1 MSIAGERGLFSGV
14 FFCYLRNCLF
24 THQIASIRSFCLSEN
39 SEYPQPESDYIPKS
53 KIHALVLGAIGVV
66 FGDIGTSPLYAIRES
81 FHGENA
87 FAANQTNILGSLSL
101 IFWSL
106 MLIVSLKYVVLIL
119 RADNKGEG
127 GILALETLARKSG
140 GIVSERFSWTILLLG
155 IFGSTL
161 LYGDGIITPAISV
174 LSALEGLKEAT
185 PMFESYV
192 PLITIFIL
200 FGLFS
205 VQKFGT
211 DRIGAIFGPIT
222 TIWFIVLGLLGVSK
236 IIDNPTVLSAM
247 NPYYAMQ
254 FFTENGARGYVILGT
269 IFLTVTGGEALYAD
283 MGHFGKFPIRVGWFS
298 LVLPCLLL
306 NYFGQGALLL
316 NDPAAVENP
325 FYKMVP
331 LWALYPTVVLATMAT
346 VIASQ
351 ALISGVFS
359 LTKQAIQLGYF
370 PRMKVVHTSDTQ
382 IGQIYVP
389 FVNWALCIGAIW
401 LVIEF
406 QKSSAIAAAYGIA
419 VSLTMLVTTILAFLV
434 ARSVWKWSMALC
446 AAVIGPLILID
457 IAFFGSNS
465 LKIFHGGWIPIVI
478 ACGIFLLMLTWI
490 QGRKL
495 LAIGLAEHTIPF
507 SQLVDE
513 FTNPHFG
520 RVEGTAIYMS
530 GRPDTVPLALSHN
543 LKHNK
548 VVHRR
553 VILITFVTRDIPHVS
568 RHRRLETEQLS
579 EGLWRLRV
587 SVGFMDDADFQ
598 SVLELANEKG
608 MAIVPEATTF
618 FLGREIVLATRKE
631 GMSLW
636 RERLFAFMGRNAQSP
651 VTYYNL
657 PVKQVMEVGVQIEI

>member
-1 MSIAGERGLFSGV
+1 MSEKSDSPSAESGHV
-14 FFCYLRNCLF
+14 P
-24 THQIASIRSFCLSEN
+24 RSKL
-39 SEYPQPESDYIPKS
+39 
-53 KIHALVLGAIGVV
+53 HALVIGAIGVV

-81 FHGENA
+81 FHGEHA
-87 FAANQTNILGSLSL
+87 FAANQTNILGALSL

-127 GILALETLARKSG
+127 GILALETLARKNG
-140 GIVSERFSWTILLLG
+140 GIKTERFSTLILMLG

-174 LSALEGLKEAT
+174 LSALEGLKVAT
-185 PMFESYV
+185 PVLESYV
-192 PLITIFIL
+192 PLITVFIL

-222 TIWFIVLGLLGVSK
+222 VLWFLVLGILGLTK
-236 IIDNPTVLSAM
+236 IFDNPAVLSAM
-247 NPYYAMQ
+247 NPYYAIQ
-254 FFTENGARGYVILGT
+254 FFSENGARGYVILGT

-283 MGHFGKFPIRVGWFS
+283 MGHFGKLPIRLGWFS

-306 NYFGQGALLL
+306 NYFGQGALIL
-316 NDPAAVENP
+316 NDPAAIENP

-331 LWALYPTVVLATMAT
+331 MWALYPTVVLATLAT

-370 PRMKVVHTSDTQ
+370 PRMKVVHTSDKQ

-389 FVNWALCIGAIW
+389 FVNWAMCIGAIW

-406 QKSSAIAAAYGIA
+406 EKSSSIAAAYGIA
-419 VSLTMLVTTILAFLV
+419 VSLTMLVTTILAYVV
-434 ARSVWKWSMALC
+434 ARSVWKWSILTSL
-446 AAVIGPLILID
+446 AVIGPLILID
-457 IAFFGSNS
+457 AAFFGSNS
-465 LKIFHGGWIPIVI
+465 LKIWSGGWIPLVL
-478 ACGIFLLMLTWI
+478 ACGIYLLMLTWI

-495 LAIGLAEHTIPF
+495 LALGLAEHSIPF
-507 SQLVDE
+507 SQLVEE
-513 FTNPHFG
+513 FINPQYG
-520 RVEGTAIYMS
+520 RVDGTAIYMS
-530 GRPDTVPLALSHN
+530 GRLDTVPLALSHN
-543 LKHNK
+543 FKHNK

-553 VILITFVTRDIPHVS
+553 VILITFVTKDVPHV
-568 RHRRLETEQLS
+568 HRSKRLDVEELT
-579 EGLWRLRV
+579 EGLWRVKV
-587 SVGFMDDADFQ
+587 SVGFMDDADFRT
-598 SVLELANEKG
+598 VLELANDKG
-608 MAIVPEATTF
+608 LAIVPESTTF
-618 FLGREIVLATRKE
+618 FLGREIVLATRKA

-657 PVKQVMEVGVQIEI
+657 PAKQVMEVGVQIEI

>member
-1 MSIAGERGLFSGV
+1 MSANCDSDSLDSG
-14 FFCYLRNCLF
+14 
-24 THQIASIRSFCLSEN
+24 HSS
-39 SEYPQPESDYIPKS
+39 KS
-53 KIHALVLGAIGVV
+53 KLHALIIGAIGVV

-81 FHGENA
+81 FHGDHA
-87 FAANQTNILGSLSL
+87 FQANQVNILGALSL

-106 MLIVSLKYVVLIL
+106 TLIISLKYVVLIL

-127 GILALETLARKSG
+127 GILALETLARKTG
-140 GIVSERFSWTILLLG
+140 GISTQRISYLILLLG

-185 PMFESYV
+185 PMFEPYV
-192 PLITIFIL
+192 ALITIFIL
-200 FGLFS
+200 FGIFS

-222 TIWFIVLGLLGVSK
+222 TIWFVTLGILGINKIV
-236 IIDNPTVLSAM
+236 DNPSVLAAM
-247 NPYYAMQ
+247 NPMYALQ
-254 FFTENGARGYVILGT
+254 FFAENGLRGYVILGT

-283 MGHFGKFPIRVGWFS
+283 MGHFGKFPIRIGWFT
-298 LVLPCLLL
+298 LVMPCLLL
-306 NYFGQGALLL
+306 NYFGQGALILQ
-316 NDPAAVENP
+316 DPTAVENP
-325 FYKMVP
+325 FYKLVP
-331 LWALYPTVVLATMAT
+331 SWALYPTVALATMAT

-370 PRMKVVHTSDTQ
+370 PRMKVVHTSDKQ

-389 FVNWALCIGAIW
+389 FVNWALCIGSIW

-406 QKSSAIAAAYGIA
+406 QRSSAIAAAYGIA
-419 VSLTMLVTTILAFLV
+419 VSLTMLVTTVLAFIV
-434 ARSVWKWSMALC
+434 ARSVWKWSLPIALM
-446 AAVIGPLILID
+446 VIGPLILID

-465 LKIFHGGWIPIVI
+465 LKILNGGWIPLVI
-478 ACGIFLLMLTWI
+478 ACGIYLLMITWI
-490 QGRKL
+490 HGRQL
-495 LAIGLAEHTIPF
+495 LAAGLAEHSIPF
-507 SQLVDE
+507 TQLVDE
-513 FTNPHFG
+513 FVNPHYG

-553 VILITFVTRDIPHVS
+553 VILITFITKDVPHVS
-568 RHRRLETEQLS
+568 RAKRLEVEELTH
-579 EGLWRLRV
+579 GLLRIRV
-587 SVGFMDDADFQ
+587 SVGFMDDADFAG
-598 SVLELANEKG
+598 VLELANEMG
-608 MAIVPEATTF
+608 LNIEPDATTF
-618 FLGREIVLATRKE
+618 FLGREIVLATRKA
-631 GMSLW
+631 GMALW
-636 RERLFAFMGRNAQSP
+636 REKLFAFMGRNALSP

-657 PVKQVMEVGVQIEI
+657 PAKQVMEVGVQIEI

>member
-1 MSIAGERGLFSGV
+1 LI
-14 FFCYLRNCLF
+14 
-24 THQIASIRSFCLSEN
+24 I
-39 SEYPQPESDYIPKS
+39 
-53 KIHALVLGAIGVV
+53 GAVGVV

-81 FHGENA
+81 FHGEHA
-87 FAANQTNILGSLSL
+87 FQANQVNILGALSL

-106 MLIVSLKYVVLIL
+106 TLIISLKYVVLIL

-127 GILALETLARKSG
+127 GILALETLARKNG
-140 GIVSERFSWTILLLG
+140 GISAQRMSYLILLLG

-185 PMFESYV
+185 PMFEPYV
-192 PLITIFIL
+192 ALITIFIL
-200 FGLFS
+200 FGIFS

-222 TIWFIVLGLLGVSK
+222 TIWFVTLGILGINKIV
-236 IIDNPTVLSAM
+236 DNPSVLAAM
-247 NPYYAMQ
+247 NPMYALQ
-254 FFTENGARGYVILGT
+254 FFAENGLRGYVILGT

-283 MGHFGKFPIRVGWFS
+283 MGHFGKFPIRIGWFT
-298 LVLPCLLL
+298 LVMPCLLL
-306 NYFGQGALLL
+306 NYFGQGALILQ
-316 NDPAAVENP
+316 DPTAVENP
-325 FYKMVP
+325 FYKLVP
-331 LWALYPTVVLATMAT
+331 SWALYPTVALATMAT

-370 PRMKVVHTSDTQ
+370 PRMKVVHTSDKQ

-389 FVNWALCIGAIW
+389 FVNWALCIGSIW

-406 QKSSAIAAAYGIA
+406 QRSSAIAAAYGIA
-419 VSLTMLVTTILAFLV
+419 VSLTMLVTTVLAFIV
-434 ARSVWKWSMALC
+434 ARSVWKWSLPFALL
-446 AAVIGPLILID
+446 VIGPLILID

-465 LKIFHGGWIPIVI
+465 LKILNGGWIPLVI
-478 ACGIFLLMLTWI
+478 ACGIYLLMITWI
-490 QGRKL
+490 HGRQL
-495 LAIGLAEHTIPF
+495 LAAGLAEHSIPF
-507 SQLVDE
+507 TQLVDE
-513 FTNPHFG
+513 FVNPQYG

-553 VILITFVTRDIPHVS
+553 VFLITFITKDVPHVS
-568 RHRRLETEQLS
+568 RAKRLEVEELTH
-579 EGLWRLRV
+579 GLLRIRV
-587 SVGFMDDADFQ
+587 SVGFMDDADFAG
-598 SVLELANEKG
+598 VLELANEKG
-608 MAIVPEATTF
+608 LNIEPDATTF
-618 FLGREIVLATRKE
+618 FLGREIVLATRKA
-631 GMSLW
+631 GMALW
-636 RERLFAFMGRNAQSP
+636 REKLFAFMGRNALSP

-657 PVKQVMEVGVQIEI
+657 PAKQVMEVGVQIEI

>member
-1 MSIAGERGLFSGV
+1 MSANCDSDSLDSG
-14 FFCYLRNCLF
+14 
-24 THQIASIRSFCLSEN
+24 HSS
-39 SEYPQPESDYIPKS
+39 KS
-53 KIHALVLGAIGVV
+53 KLHALIIGAIGVV

-81 FHGENA
+81 FHGDHA
-87 FAANQTNILGSLSL
+87 FQANQVNILGALSL

-106 MLIVSLKYVVLIL
+106 TLIISLKYVVLIL

-127 GILALETLARKSG
+127 GILALETLARKTG
-140 GIVSERFSWTILLLG
+140 GISTQRISYLILLLG

-185 PMFESYV
+185 PMFEPYV
-192 PLITIFIL
+192 ALITIFIL
-200 FGLFS
+200 FGIFS

-222 TIWFIVLGLLGVSK
+222 TIWFVTLGILGINKIV
-236 IIDNPTVLSAM
+236 DNPSVLAAM
-247 NPYYAMQ
+247 NPMYALQ
-254 FFTENGARGYVILGT
+254 FFAENGLRGYVILGT

-283 MGHFGKFPIRVGWFS
+283 MGHFGKFPIRIGWFT
-298 LVLPCLLL
+298 LVMPCLLL
-306 NYFGQGALLL
+306 NYFGQGALILQ
-316 NDPAAVENP
+316 DPTAVENP
-325 FYKMVP
+325 FYKLVP
-331 LWALYPTVVLATMAT
+331 SWALYPTVALATMAT

-370 PRMKVVHTSDTQ
+370 PRMKVVHTSDKQ

-389 FVNWALCIGAIW
+389 FVNWALCIGSIW

-406 QKSSAIAAAYGIA
+406 QRSSAIAAAYGIA
-419 VSLTMLVTTILAFLV
+419 VSLTMLVTTVLAFIV
-434 ARSVWKWSMALC
+434 ARSVWKWSLPFALM
-446 AAVIGPLILID
+446 VIGPLILID

-465 LKIFHGGWIPIVI
+465 LKILNGGWIPLVI
-478 ACGIFLLMLTWI
+478 ACGIYLLMITWI
-490 QGRKL
+490 HGRQL
-495 LAIGLAEHTIPF
+495 LAAGLAEHSIPF
-507 SQLVDE
+507 TQLVDE
-513 FTNPHFG
+513 FVNPHYG

-553 VILITFVTRDIPHVS
+553 VILITFITKDVPHVS
-568 RHRRLETEQLS
+568 RAKRLEVEELTH
-579 EGLWRLRV
+579 GLLRIRV
-587 SVGFMDDADFQ
+587 SVGFMDDADFAG
-598 SVLELANEKG
+598 VLELANEMG
-608 MAIVPEATTF
+608 LNIEPDATTF
-618 FLGREIVLATRKE
+618 FLGREIVLATRKA
-631 GMSLW
+631 GMALW
-636 RERLFAFMGRNAQSP
+636 REKLFAFMGRNALSP

-657 PVKQVMEVGVQIEI
+657 PAKQVMEVGVQIEI